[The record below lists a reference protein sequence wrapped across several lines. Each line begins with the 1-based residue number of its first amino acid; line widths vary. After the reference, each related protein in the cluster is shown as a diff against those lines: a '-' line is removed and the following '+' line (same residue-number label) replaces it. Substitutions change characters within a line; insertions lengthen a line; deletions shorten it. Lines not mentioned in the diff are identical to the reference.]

1 MFSKIRGKLLASFLA
16 VAVVMGIATG
26 LLYFG
31 LERYEVGVRRLAT
44 EEIMGLKTAESLR
57 TADLMLSNAVC
68 GIISD
73 PYEPIFAAAYEDA
86 LTKMETATREATSRF
101 KSGREKEIA
110 AGIAAGN
117 EERERVERK
126 IIDCASFDR
135 IQAAAIFTEEYN
147 PVRVRREQV
156 LDEFVSLQERKIEE
170 AVEKAEAASD
180 ALQMAATVLTGA
192 SAALAVILAMAAS
205 RKIAVPIV
213 QLTADVKRVA
223 EGDLTVET
231 RVKSRDEIGDLA
243 DAFNRTV
250 GSLSVLVSDAVS
262 SSEIVASASLQ
273 LSSSMQESAEAMQQI
288 SDTVQQMATAAL
300 QGSDSA
306 EQSAAAAE
314 QLSMAIGQVAA
325 GAESQTTSVHEA
337 SVMLGDMGTAL
348 AKSAN
353 GLENVSS
360 ATESTKEAAAEG
372 SAAVNAMV
380 TSVESARVEAARV
393 SDAARELDESSREIG
408 RIVEVI
414 SDIADQTNLL
424 ALNAAIEAAR
434 AGEHGR
440 GFAVVAD
447 EVRKLAERSLAET
460 KAIAGLVEGLRDST
474 GRVVTAIE
482 VSNAATAEA
491 AENASGATGLLE
503 KILANANETA
513 TYVQE
518 LAAHGNDL
526 ITASARLQKAVEE
539 IVMVADGNAAA
550 AEEMEAGVGEVKA
563 SIDSVAAVS
572 QENAAA
578 VEEVSAAASEVRASI
593 ESVAESADAL
603 AKMARNLREAVSK
616 FKVG

>member
-1 MFSKIRGKLLASFLA
+1 
-16 VAVVMGIATG
+16 MGIATGG

-31 LERYEVGVRRLAT
+31 LERYEVGGVRRLAT

-110 AGIAAGN
+110 AGGIATGN

-223 EGDLTVET
+223 EGGDLTVET

-300 QGSDSA
+300 QGVIA
-306 EQSAAAAE
+306 QS
-314 QLSMAIGQVAA
+314 SP
-325 GAESQTTSVHEA
+325 
-337 SVMLGDMGTAL
+337 
-348 AKSAN
+348 
-353 GLENVSS
+353 
-360 ATESTKEAAAEG
+360 
-372 SAAVNAMV
+372 
-380 TSVESARVEAARV
+380 R
-393 SDAARELDESSREIG
+393 
-408 RIVEVI
+408 
-414 SDIADQTNLL
+414 
-424 ALNAAIEAAR
+424 
-434 AGEHGR
+434 
-440 GFAVVAD
+440 
-447 EVRKLAERSLAET
+447 
-460 KAIAGLVEGLRDST
+460 
-474 GRVVTAIE
+474 
-482 VSNAATAEA
+482 
-491 AENASGATGLLE
+491 
-503 KILANANETA
+503 
-513 TYVQE
+513 
-518 LAAHGNDL
+518 
-526 ITASARLQKAVEE
+526 RLQ
-539 IVMVADGNAAA
+539 
-550 AEEMEAGVGEVKA
+550 
-563 SIDSVAAVS
+563 SS
-572 QENAAA
+572 
-578 VEEVSAAASEVRASI
+578 
-593 ESVAESADAL
+593 
-603 AKMARNLREAVSK
+603 
-616 FKVG
+616 

>member
-1 MFSKIRGKLLASFLA
+1 
-16 VAVVMGIATG
+16 
-26 LLYFG
+26 
-31 LERYEVGVRRLAT
+31 
-44 EEIMGLKTAESLR
+44 
-57 TADLMLSNAVC
+57 
-68 GIISD
+68 
-73 PYEPIFAAAYEDA
+73 
-86 LTKMETATREATSRF
+86 
-101 KSGREKEIA
+101 
-110 AGIAAGN
+110 IAAGN

-372 SAAVNAMV
+372 SAAVNSMV

-578 VEEVSAAASEVRASI
+578 VDEVSAAASEVRASI